1 MQRVAVEA
9 PVLKKNSEIAE
20 ENRALFGRLGVF
32 VLNLMSAPGA
42 GKTTLLE
49 KTLPALRE
57 RCRVAVIEGD
67 LQTALDAERIRSV
80 GVPAHQINTKMC
92 HLDASLVAGAFER
105 FAAAPPELLVI
116 ENIGNLVCPASYDLG
131 EHLRV
136 TLFSVAEGADKPKKY
151 PRMFHLSDAVVL
163 NKIDLAPHCDV
174 SVEELM
180 ANVRDVS
187 PRARV
192 FPVSCRTGEGLGDW
206 SAWLLE
212 RMAAARGKAGE

>member
-1 MQRVAVEA
+1 V
-9 PVLKKNSEIAE
+9 AE
-20 ENRALFGRLGVF
+20 ENRALFDRLGVL

-49 KTLPALRE
+49 KTLPRLRE
-57 RCRVAVIEGD
+57 RMRVAVIEGD
-67 LQTALDAERIRSV
+67 LHTALDAERVSAV

-92 HLDASLVAGAFER
+92 HLDAGLVREAFATFE
-105 FAAAPPELLVI
+105 ASPPELLVI

-131 EHLRV
+131 EHRKV

-163 NKIDLAPHCDV
+163 NKIDLAPHCDI

-180 ANVRDVS
+180 GNVRDVS
-187 PRARV
+187 PRARI
-192 FPVSCRTGEGLGDW
+192 FAVSCRTGEGLA
-206 SAWLLE
+206 AWE
-212 RMAAARGKAGE
+212 EWVVEQVKGQVKGRA